1 MNYIKKLLNF
11 SDSFNYAVAALVG
24 SLFGWFVVVVLSYRD
39 SNAPDLNL
47 DFAAIAS
54 IFIILVCLSRI
65 AYFAITRK

>member
-24 SLFGWFVVVVLSYRD
+24 SLFGWFVVTVLSHRD

-54 IFIILVCLSRI
+54 IFIIVVSLSRI